1 MTLDLPML
9 NECPKR
15 MVIGPCGGVGDDNA
29 CEIDLG
35 HACVFLDPARR
46 EAQRADE
53 DTFLEALPKR
63 APRRWGSGF
72 QDRLESGEFTF
83 VAEVNGADS
92 SDAEGFVTAAAQIA
106 EVADIV
112 SITDHSGANVH
123 MGNVSA
129 VAHLMAA
136 GIPTMPT
143 FACRDRNRLAL
154 QGDLLGVASLGVRNA
169 LLVTGNHV
177 QVGDSKDARP
187 VFDLDSPRLL
197 AVADRLRTTGVLA
210 NGRSVDAAPSLF
222 LGAAAHPFAPP
233 YLDRPRQVMRKVAA
247 GADFIITQHIFD
259 LPRWRSFLEGVD
271 ALRGAHTPFHLLGG
285 VAVLPNEH
293 TARVVNAGLRG
304 FTIPEEVLLRLRQ
317 AKDPQQEGI
326 LIAAETVRELSES
339 EGVSGCLLAPV
350 TQRTNALSA
359 SVEQK
364 ELIAAV
370 RREAGLP
377 ASSDGV
383 ADAASAV
390 RGRVAS

>member
-1 MTLDLPML
+1 MTHQLPVLDQ
-9 NECPKR
+9 CPKR
-15 MVIGPCGGVGDDNA
+15 MLIGPCGGVGDDDA
-29 CEIDLG
+29 CEIELG
-35 HACVFLDPARR
+35 HACVFLDPARQQTQ
-46 EAQRADE
+46 AADE
-53 DTFLEALPKR
+53 ERFLETLT
-63 APRRWGSGF
+63 PRRPWQWGSSF
-72 QDRLESGEFTF
+72 QDRLDAGAFAF

-92 SDAEGFVTAAAQIA
+92 ADAQGFVEAATQIA
-106 EVADIV
+106 GVADIV

-136 GIPTMPT
+136 GIETMPT
-143 FACRDRNRLAL
+143 FACRDRNRMSL

-177 QVGDSKDARP
+177 RVGDSPNATP

-197 AVADRLRTTGVLA
+197 AIADGLRTAGRYE
-210 NGRSVDAAPSLF
+210 NGREVDVKPPLF
-222 LGAAAHPFAPP
+222 LGSAAHPFAPP

-247 GADFIITQHIFD
+247 GADFLITQHIFD
-259 LPRWRSFLEGVD
+259 LPRWREFLAGVN
-271 ALRGAHTPFHLLGG
+271 ALRDAHPPFHLLGG

-317 AKDPQQEGI
+317 AKDLQLEGI
-326 LIAAETVRELSES
+326 LIAAETVRELADS

-370 RREAGLP
+370 RQHAGLP
-377 ASSDGV
+377 VENTALRKPASLGV
-383 ADAASAV
+383 AS
-390 RGRVAS
+390 